1 MKDIFAQLITALQY
15 THAQGFAHRDIKLE
29 NILIDSK
36 GEILL
41 TDWSLCT
48 RWKPGQMHKDYV
60 GSSAYMSPEV
70 MDGKPY
76 EVRCFVVSLARFS
89 LARSSLALSSRSR
102 SSLTWSLVCCFSLLP
117 LLPFLLF
124 MFPSR
129 VLSSISGVQES
140 YSTRCSSTFYPL
152 NHPPLK

>member
-1 MKDIFAQLITALQY
+1 MKDIFAQLISALQY

-48 RWKPGQMHKDYV
+48 KWKPGQMHKDYV

-76 EVRCFVVSLARFS
+76 EGPELDIWSAGIVLYALLFNVLPFESPTTDVSRVRSKKKRNLWKALRYIFLCCLGNQGEDRSGCCVSRASESVRC
-89 LARSSLALSSRSR
+89 
-102 SSLTWSLVCCFSLLP
+102 
-117 LLPFLLF
+117 
-124 MFPSR
+124 
-129 VLSSISGVQES
+129 
-140 YSTRCSSTFYPL
+140 CS
-152 NHPPLK
+152 

>member
-1 MKDIFAQLITALQY
+1 VKDIFAQLISALQY

-48 RWKPGQMHKDYV
+48 KWKPGQMHKEYV

-76 EVRCFVVSLARFS
+76 EGPELDIWSAGIVLY
-89 LARSSLALSSRSR
+89 AL
-102 SSLTWSLVCCFSLLP
+102 LFNV
-117 LLPFLLF
+117 LPFES
-124 MFPSR
+124 PTTDVRISR
-129 VLSSISGVQES
+129 CCCCV
-140 YSTRCSSTFYPL
+140 
-152 NHPPLK
+152 N